1 MFPKVVFFLLQNA
14 SKKSSL
20 SYKRHLLYRIT
31 SPIVSHNHHM
41 KPEPDYAFQYNALR
55 TWPINT
61 DHTIK
66 TVIYLALFHIILM
79 ILSIPLVTC
88 FEFFWGGVSGGVS
101 CVNERGY
108 IDSISS
114 GFEAYTVATT
124 TLWGVGVSIVS
135 SARFLHTAQVENLRF
150 IVGNLAILISIYSA
164 FLTMR
169 VDVLKELHEIY
180 ATCWIVSAFVFHFCV
195 TVHLS
200 KRGIRSVS
208 VWTFAFGIVS
218 GLSFVTSVVVLNL
231 DDHPLELT
239 ENELTTLSSVL
250 EISTVLCIFLLDIF
264 QCLQLLGF
272 NL

>member
-1 MFPKVVFFLLQNA
+1 M
-14 SKKSSL
+14 KS
-20 SYKRHLLYRIT
+20 
-31 SPIVSHNHHM
+31 N
-41 KPEPDYAFQYNALR
+41 PDYAFQYNALR

-66 TVIYLALFHIILM
+66 IVIYLALFHIILM
-79 ILSIPLVTC
+79 ILSIPVVTC
-88 FEFFWGGVSGGVS
+88 FEGFFGGISGGVS

-169 VDVLKELHEIY
+169 VDVLKTLHEVY

-200 KRGIRSVS
+200 KRGIRSIS